1 MEEYFLN
8 ALYNEYENKFLAA
21 VGLENVNVTD
31 KIDTMTVEK
40 PTEAPKFARFHG
52 QQFGRF
58 LLNLLI
64 EILFFVVFQGL
75 KQYVQALDLHKF
87 EFCVIS
93 DKPFSSCLMF
103 LQPFV
108 FHFVSQ

>member
-1 MEEYFLN
+1 MEGYFPYV
-8 ALYNEYENKFLAA
+8 LYNEYENKFLAA

-31 KIDTMTVEK
+31 KVGTVTVEK
-40 PTEAPKFARFHG
+40 PTEAPKFAGFHG

-75 KQYVQALDLHKF
+75 KPYVQALDL
-87 EFCVIS
+87 
-93 DKPFSSCLMF
+93 P
-103 LQPFV
+103 
-108 FHFVSQ
+108 

>member
-1 MEEYFLN
+1 MELFDLVEYFLN

-31 KIDTMTVEK
+31 KIDTVTVEK

-64 EILFFVVFQGL
+64 DILFFVVFQGL
-75 KQYVQALDLHKF
+75 KPYVQALDL
-87 EFCVIS
+87 
-93 DKPFSSCLMF
+93 P
-103 LQPFV
+103 
-108 FHFVSQ
+108 